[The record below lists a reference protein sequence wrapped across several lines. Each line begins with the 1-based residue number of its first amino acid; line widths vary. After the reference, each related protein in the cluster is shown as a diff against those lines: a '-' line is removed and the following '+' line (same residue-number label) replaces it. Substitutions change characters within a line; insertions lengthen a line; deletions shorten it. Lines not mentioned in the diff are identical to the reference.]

1 MFKLSFNILLR
12 TLRNSQMLTYRRDW
26 MVDDYDFVQGTLGI
40 TGVLATP
47 LVRKQFSP
55 SVTVRYCVE

>member
-1 MFKLSFNILLR
+1 
-12 TLRNSQMLTYRRDW
+12 

-47 LVRKQFSP
+47 LVRKQFSL
-55 SVTVRYCVE
+55 SVTVRYCVEIVKHMPELFHRLHLIDPLF